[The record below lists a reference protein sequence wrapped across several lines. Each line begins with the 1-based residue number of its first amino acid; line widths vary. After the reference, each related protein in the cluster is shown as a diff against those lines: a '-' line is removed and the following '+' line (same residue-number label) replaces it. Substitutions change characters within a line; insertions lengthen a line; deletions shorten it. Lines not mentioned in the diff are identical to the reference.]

1 MDIYKKI
8 ALLNFLKNELMKEAG
23 FYNMERWEQDEFT
36 MSVMNAEKDLEDKI
50 NG

>member
-8 ALLNFLKNELMKEAG
+8 ALLNFLKNELMKESG

-36 MSVMNAEKDLEDKI
+36 MSVMNAEKELEDKI
-50 NG
+50 NV